1 MAYEE
6 TGESL
11 SMTKSAVLKTTAKD
25 NGLLEK
31 IHEGAYTFGY
41 TKLVPATGDD
51 GVEFGSG
58 AWYDASEKNNTVYA
72 AMPTGGTTAP
82 VLAGVFVRQPYI
94 AAGFPARPDRIE
106 PQNKGLIC
114 NEGRVKYKTGL
125 AADGTTVQTFATVQA
140 GWGAYISN
148 STGKVHFAATDP
160 SSGYTKFG
168 KIIRMNPD
176 DSSFTVKVSF

>member
-6 TGESL
+6 TGASL
-11 SMTKSAVLKTTAKD
+11 SMTKSAVLKTTATD

-41 TKLVPATGDD
+41 TKLVPASGDA

-72 AMPTGGTTAP
+72 VKPSGDGAVP

-114 NEGRVKYKTGL
+114 YEGKVKYKTGL
-125 AADGTTVQTFATVQA
+125 AAN
-140 GWGAYISN
+140 GANCTDVLQMFKLVMVLIFPTLQVKYTLLHLTLILVIQN
-148 STGKVHFAATDP
+148 SENYP
-160 SSGYTKFG
+160 
-168 KIIRMNPD
+168 NEP
-176 DSSFTVKVSF
+176 

>member
-6 TGESL
+6 TGASL
-11 SMTKSAVLKTTAKD
+11 SMTKSAVLKTTATD

-41 TKLVPATGDD
+41 TKLVPASGDA

-72 AMPTGGTTAP
+72 VKPTGDAVP

-106 PQNKGLIC
+106 PHNKGLIC
-114 NEGRVKYKTGL
+114 YEGKVKYKTGL
-125 AADGTTVQTFATVQA
+125 AANGETVQTFADVQV
-140 GWGAYISN
+140 GWGAYISDA
-148 STGKVHFAATDP
+148 TGKVHFAASDP
-160 SSGYTKFG
+160 ASGYTKFG

>member
-6 TGESL
+6 TGASL
-11 SMTKSAVLKTTAKD
+11 SMTKSAVLKTTATD

-41 TKLVPATGDD
+41 TKLVPASGDA

-72 AMPTGGTTAP
+72 VKPSGDGAVP

-106 PQNKGLIC
+106 PHNKGLIC
-114 NEGRVKYKTGL
+114 YEGKVKYKTGL
-125 AADGTTVQTFATVQA
+125 AADGKLYRRLQMFKLVMVRIFPTLQVKYTLLHLTLILVIQ
-140 GWGAYISN
+140 N
-148 STGKVHFAATDP
+148 SGKL
-160 SSGYTKFG
+160 SE
-168 KIIRMNPD
+168 
-176 DSSFTVKVSF
+176 